1 MDELLRPLGDAQ
13 SVVAESDAT
22 NLAVV
27 ESVAH
32 LVLRGE
38 QADLVQSVQ
47 PELLE
52 QSALCALQALVAQ
65 RDELVLVVTVE
76 FVEPVDSMQY

>member
-13 SVVAESDAT
+13 SVAAESDAT

-27 ESVAH
+27 ESDAH

-47 PELLE
+47 SELLE

-76 FVEPVDSMQY
+76 FVELVDLMQY